1 MRKLTSNLLTV
12 LIATSLI
19 FVSNGAEAH
28 GQFVSSNPK
37 SGSVVAKLPKVVWVE
52 FDGNLITIADKQTNF
67 LTIKN
72 SKGKELS
79 AGKAF
84 VGGARVSVKIKD
96 RSATG
101 RIKVSWRVVSEDG
114 HPVSSFFTFT
124 VRKP

>member
-1 MRKLTSNLLTV
+1 MRKFTSSLLTI
-12 LIATSLI
+12 LIATSLALI
-19 FVSNGAEAH
+19 PSWAEAH

-37 SGSVVAKLPKVVWVE
+37 ARSTISKLPKLVWVE

-67 LTIKN
+67 LTVKN

-79 AGKAF
+79 DGKPF
-84 VGGARVSVKIKD
+84 VGGARVSVNIKD

-101 RIKVSWRVVSEDG
+101 KIKVSWRVVSEDG

-124 VRKP
+124 VRK